1 MQVAIVVIRRV
12 MKEKIEVLEKQI
24 SNLTRKLDLI
34 GSIQMLIVSELGDTN
49 NEFQNKFIA
58 TCLGKDDVRN
68 GFTDFVFKT
77 GTDAQKSAVQ
87 ELNLKIQEIKERY
100 DNE

>member
-1 MQVAIVVIRRV
+1 
-12 MKEKIEVLEKQI
+12 MKEQIKELEKRI
-24 SNLTRKLDLI
+24 NNINKKLDLM

-49 NEFQNKFIA
+49 NDFQNKFIA

-68 GFTDFVFKT
+68 GFTDFVFRT

>member
-1 MQVAIVVIRRV
+1 
-12 MKEKIEVLEKQI
+12 MKEQIKELEKRI
-24 SNLTRKLDLI
+24 NNINKKLDLM

-68 GFTDFVFKT
+68 GFTDFVFRT